1 MAGMPA
7 VVEDLRERLG
17 PPPGVFPAEPL
28 PLLSP
33 LDQLFPRGGLS
44 RGSVV
49 EIEGSTWLALA
60 LAAGASQAGS
70 WCAVVGLPSLG
81 AAAAE
86 EAGIDLDRLVLVPS
100 PGQQWATA
108 VGALLDGFD
117 VVLARPTKQIKAA
130 EARRLAARA
139 RERRAVIVTLG
150 PWPDAVD
157 LRLRVVGTEWAG
169 LHAGYGRIAARVANV
184 AAQGRGAAARERR
197 ISATLPDLGPVPRRP
212 SVVATPA

>member
-1 MAGMPA
+1 MPA
-7 VVEDLRERLG
+7 AVEDLRERLA
-17 PPPGVFPAEPL
+17 PPPGTYAPTEPL
-28 PLLSP
+28 PVLSP
-33 LDQLFPRGGLS
+33 LDQLFPRGGLA

-49 EIEGSTWLALA
+49 AVEGSLWLALA

-70 WCAVVGLPSLG
+70 WCAVVGMPSLG

-108 VGALLDGFD
+108 VAALLDGFD
-117 VVLARPTKQIKAA
+117 VVLARPTAQLKAG

-139 RERRAVIVTLG
+139 RERRGVVVALG
-150 PWPDAVD
+150 SWPDAVD
-157 LRLRVVGTEWAG
+157 TRLRVVDTEWAG
-169 LHAGYGRIAARVANV
+169 LQAGYGRIAARLAHV

-197 ISATLPDLGPVPRRP
+197 VAATLPDLGPAPRRP
-212 SVVATPA
+212 SLVATA